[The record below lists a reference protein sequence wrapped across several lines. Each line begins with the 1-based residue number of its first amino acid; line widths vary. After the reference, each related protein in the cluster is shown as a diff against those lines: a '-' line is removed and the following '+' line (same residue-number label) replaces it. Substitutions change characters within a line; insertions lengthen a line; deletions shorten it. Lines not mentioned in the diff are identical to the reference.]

1 MWSQIAGALALTAL
15 LAAGCGGVGASVPS
29 AAPPAAP
36 PAASAPA
43 SQAPSAAAAPTGAP
57 APAAAQPAP
66 LSPRQTVR
74 VVSIGLAG
82 QAPTYLAIEQGY
94 LAELGI
100 DVEIVTLAGTNDVV
114 TLLSSDQLDVGFGA
128 IGPSFY
134 NAVARGVGIRMVADH
149 GSNIPGRS
157 TPSLAV
163 RADVLE
169 QQPWSGYQDLRG
181 KKVAVQQAGTLTE
194 YYLELML
201 KRAGLQPSDI
211 EMVALPFPDMAVA
224 FANKGIDAGVD
235 NEPWA
240 TQQEQLGL
248 IKKVVYTDDVDP
260 GGHVAGLLYGET
272 FARNTQAARNYMIG
286 YLRGVR
292 DYWDAYDGRKDFQ
305 IVVDALKKYTQL
317 KDEDL
322 IRKIPPTGQDPS
334 GRLDP
339 AKLAHYQD
347 WFAEKG
353 LVPQRIDVTKGLD
366 LSFAEYA
373 NSVLGPYQPVAQPR
387 RPS

>member
-1 MWSQIAGALALTAL
+1 
-15 LAAGCGGVGASVPS
+15 V
-29 AAPPAAP
+29 
-36 PAASAPA
+36 
-43 SQAPSAAAAPTGAP
+43 
-57 APAAAQPAP
+57 P

-74 VVSIGLAG
+74 VVNIGLAG

-94 LAELGI
+94 LSELGI

-149 GSNIPGRS
+149 GSNLPGRS

-163 RADVLE
+163 RTDLLE
-169 QQPWSGYQDLRG
+169 QHPWSGYQDLRG

-201 KRAGLQPSDI
+201 KRAALQPNDV
-211 EMVALPFPDMAVA
+211 EMVSLPFPDMAVA
-224 FANKGIDAGVD
+224 FANKGIDAGLD

-272 FARNTQAARNYMIG
+272 FARNTAAARNFMIG

-292 DYWDAYDGRKDFQ
+292 DYWDAYDGRRDFQ
-305 IVVDALKKYTQL
+305 IIVDAQKKFTTN
-317 KDEDL
+317 KDERL
-322 IRKIPPTGQDPS
+322 IRKVPPTGMKPD
-334 GRLDP
+334 GYLNLEKM
-339 AKLAHYQD
+339 AVYQD
-347 WFAEKG
+347 WFLANG
-353 LVPQRIDVTKGLD
+353 LVTQKVDLGQVVDHSFLD
-366 LSFAEYA
+366 YA
-373 NSVLGPYQPVAQPR
+373 NSILGPYQPVENPR
-387 RPS
+387 RPT

>member
-1 MWSQIAGALALTAL
+1 MRSQLTAAL
-15 LAAGCGGVGASVPS
+15 LCVAFLVAGC
-29 AAPPAAP
+29 AAPRSSPTAPTAAPAPGAPTPAAP
-36 PAASAPA
+36 AAGAAASAPA
-43 SQAPSAAAAPTGAP
+43 AP
-57 APAAAQPAP
+57 QPVS

-74 VVSIGLAG
+74 VVSIGLAA
-82 QAPTYLAIEQGY
+82 QAPTYLAIDQGY
-94 LAELGI
+94 FSELGI
-100 DVEIVTLAGTNDVV
+100 DVEIVPLAGTNDVV
-114 TLLSSDQLDVGFGA
+114 TLLSSGQLDVGFGA
-128 IGPSFY
+128 IAPSFY

-149 GSNIPGRS
+149 GSNLPGRS

-163 RADVLE
+163 RTDLLE
-169 QQPWSGYQDLRG
+169 QHPWSGYQDLRG

-201 KRAGLQPSDI
+201 QRGGLQPGDI

-224 FANKGIDAGVD
+224 FANKGIDAGID

-248 IKKVVYTDDVDP
+248 IKKVLYTDDVDP
-260 GGHVAGLLYGET
+260 GGHVAGVLYGES

-305 IVVDALKKYTQL
+305 HVVDVLKKYTPL

-334 GRLDP
+334 GQLDP
-339 AKLAHYQD
+339 AKLARYQD
-347 WFAEKG
+347 WFIEKG
-353 LVPQRIDVTKGLD
+353 LVSQRIDVAKGLD
-366 LSFAEYA
+366 LSFVEYA

>member
-1 MWSQIAGALALTAL
+1 MWSQIARALVFTAA
-15 LAAGCGGVGASVPS
+15 LAAGCS
-29 AAPPAAP
+29 AAGSSAPPARPGVAPASTSAPATPAP
-36 PAASAPA
+36 PAV
-43 SQAPSAAAAPTGAP
+43 APTT
-57 APAAAQPAP
+57 APAAAQAVP
-66 LSPRQTVR
+66 LNPRQTVR

-94 LAELGI
+94 LAELGL
-100 DVEIVTLAGTNDVV
+100 DVEIVNLAGTNDVV

-128 IGPSFY
+128 IAPSFY

-149 GSNIPGRS
+149 GSTIPGRS

-163 RADVLE
+163 RADILE
-169 QQPWSGYQDLRG
+169 QHPWSGYQDLKG

-201 KRAGLQPSDI
+201 KRAGLQPSDVG
-211 EMVALPFPDMAVA
+211 MVALPFPDMAVA

-272 FARNTQAARNYMIG
+272 FARNTQAARNYMVG

-334 GRLDP
+334 GRMDP

-347 WFAEKG
+347 WFVEKG
-353 LVPQRIDVTKGLD
+353 LIPQRIDVTRGLD
-366 LSFAEYA
+366 LSFVEYA

>member
-1 MWSQIAGALALTAL
+1 MRSQLTAAL
-15 LAAGCGGVGASVPS
+15 LCVAFLVAGC
-29 AAPPAAP
+29 AAPRSSPTAPTAAPAPGAPTPAAP
-36 PAASAPA
+36 AAGAAASAPA
-43 SQAPSAAAAPTGAP
+43 AP
-57 APAAAQPAP
+57 QPVS

-74 VVSIGLAG
+74 VVSIGLAA
-82 QAPTYLAIEQGY
+82 QAPTYLAIDQGY
-94 LAELGI
+94 FSELGI
-100 DVEIVTLAGTNDVV
+100 DVEIVPLAGTNDVV
-114 TLLSSDQLDVGFGA
+114 TLLSSGQLDVGFGA
-128 IGPSFY
+128 IAPSFY

-149 GSNIPGRS
+149 GSNLPGRS

-163 RADVLE
+163 RTDLLE
-169 QQPWSGYQDLRG
+169 QHPWSGYQDLRG

-201 KRAGLQPSDI
+201 QRGGLQPGDI

-224 FANKGIDAGVD
+224 FANKGIDAGID

-248 IKKVVYTDDVDP
+248 IKKVLYTDDVDP
-260 GGHVAGLLYGET
+260 GGHVAGVLYGES

-305 IVVDALKKYTQL
+305 LVVDVLKKYTPL

-334 GRLDP
+334 GQLDP
-339 AKLAHYQD
+339 AKLARYQD
-347 WFAEKG
+347 WFIEKG
-353 LVPQRIDVTKGLD
+353 LVSQRIDVAKGLD
-366 LSFAEYA
+366 LSFVEYA

>member
-1 MWSQIAGALALTAL
+1 VASQIVPALLCVAL
-15 LAAGCGGVGASVPS
+15 LAAGC
-29 AAPPAAP
+29 AAPPYGAPAAP
-36 PAASAPA
+36 PAPA
-43 SQAPSAAAAPTGAP
+43 SPSAASPAAAPTAAASP
-57 APAAAQPAP
+57 VTSPAAATTRPVP
-66 LSPRQTVR
+66 LSPRQIVR
-74 VVSIGLAG
+74 VVNIGLAG

-94 LAELGI
+94 LSELGI

-149 GSNIPGRS
+149 GSNLPGRS

-163 RADVLE
+163 RTDLLE
-169 QQPWSGYQDLRG
+169 QHPWSGYQDLRG

-201 KRAGLQPSDI
+201 KRAALQPNDV
-211 EMVALPFPDMAVA
+211 EMVSLPFPDMAVA
-224 FANKGIDAGVD
+224 FANKGIDAGLD

-272 FARNTQAARNYMIG
+272 FARNTAAARNFMIG

-305 IVVDALKKYTQL
+305 IVVDALKKYTPL

-322 IRKIPPTGQDPS
+322 IRKIPPTGQDPA

-347 WFAEKG
+347 WFIEKG
-353 LVPQRIDVTKGLD
+353 LVSQRIDVAKGLD
-366 LSFAEYA
+366 LSFVDYA